1 MSVAESSTIT
11 RLSPESSGA
20 VIIDCHTHLNR
31 YEEGQWATLAERY
44 GELRREM
51 RENQVDHAF
60 VLSSYQV
67 NEARPSTREILEVV
81 RDDPHISV
89 IAGVSYYNY
98 RAADLADLRLLLRER
113 RIRGLKLYPGYE
125 AFYVHDARMRVV
137 YELAA
142 EFDVPVMIHTGDT
155 FDPKGKVK
163 YAHPLEV
170 DEVAV
175 DFPSVTF
182 VICHLGNPWVTDAM
196 EVIYKNDNVVGDISG
211 FTVGHFDERFEQYM
225 LQAVKQVITFAGD
238 PSSLLFGTDWPIS
251 QMTGYLRFVRNLGLT
266 EEETEL
272 ILWKNAARIF
282 KLDPAELIARPST
295 EEEFDG
301 HSREQ

>member
-1 MSVAESSTIT
+1 
-11 RLSPESSGA
+11 
-20 VIIDCHTHLNR
+20 
-31 YEEGQWATLAERY
+31 
-44 GELRREM
+44 
-51 RENQVDHAF
+51 
-60 VLSSYQV
+60 LSSYQV

-211 FTVGHFDERFEQYM
+211 FTVGHLDERFEQYM
-225 LQAVKQVITFAGD
+225 LQAAKQVIT
-238 PSSLLFGTDWPIS
+238 
-251 QMTGYLRFVRNLGLT
+251 
-266 EEETEL
+266 
-272 ILWKNAARIF
+272 
-282 KLDPAELIARPST
+282 
-295 EEEFDG
+295 
-301 HSREQ
+301 